1 MENLYFWCKKNEANG
16 TNIRNGKVWTYNSA
30 KAFQE
35 LFPYMKISKIYR
47 CLKHLENEGLIEVGC
62 YNSNRYIQ
70 TRWYSVT
77 KKALLYFEKS
87 ILQNEKWELQN
98 EKSNIQNVEMN
109 ITDINTDNKPN
120 ISTDNCACSFSL
132 QEMEEDY
139 NSDFKMYYEIMNK
152 GD

>member
-1 MENLYFWCKKNEANG
+1 
-16 TNIRNGKVWTYNSA
+16 
-30 KAFQE
+30 
-35 LFPYMKISKIYR
+35 MKISKIYR